1 MLLRSDQLQQKR
13 TSDYEL
19 VWATVALFVPREGL
33 YHHRQT
39 FSLSDL
45 TQEKVDNSLQQN
57 D

>member
-1 MLLRSDQLQQKR
+1 MLLRPDQLQQKR
-13 TSDYEL
+13 TGGYEL
-19 VWATVALFVPREGL
+19 VWAPVTLFVPREGL

-45 TQEKVDNSLQQN
+45 TQEKVYNSLQQN